1 MQHNIWVLFHVWFIL
16 EIIEVGTNMR
26 LGNGTFWFCW
36 KSREPRRKEQNGMFH
51 FVLFVQQMLQKY
63 SGIHYYFLKQS
74 NIEHKSCC
82 WLGVEIKIYA
92 VVDILLMGMSVV
104 IPMCPLSLSYSNDFY
119 VKYSSPLVM
128 ELIV

>member
-1 MQHNIWVLFHVWFIL
+1 
-16 EIIEVGTNMR
+16 
-26 LGNGTFWFCW
+26 
-36 KSREPRRKEQNGMFH
+36 MFH